1 MDFQSLLSNAAN
13 SVAQEPIVFGLAI
26 LLLLLAIQN
35 MLLGRRLSRL
45 VRGAQGSSLEGL
57 INKLYERIEVL
68 EKYARTSSQK
78 IKNIDGRVGTSVRG
92 VALER
97 FDPFQNSGGQ
107 QSFVTA
113 FLNEQG
119 DGVVVSGIH
128 SRDGVR
134 VYAKPVLNFTSE
146 RELSDEEKKAVKN
159 AQKNLAS

>member
-1 MDFQSLLSNAAN
+1 MNFQSILSGML
-13 SVAQEPIVFGLAI
+13 SSIMQEPLLFGLAV

-35 MLLGRRLSRL
+35 MFLGRRLSRL
-45 VRGAQGSSLEGL
+45 TRGAQGSSLEEA
-57 INKLYERIEVL
+57 IHKLYERVDVL
-68 EKYARTSSQK
+68 EKYARSSTQK
-78 IKNIDGRVGTSVRG
+78 IKTMDARIGTSVRG

-159 AQKNLAS
+159 AQKNLT